1 MEIKLGYSLIFYNEN
16 THVGAGGS
24 MEINLVVTE
33 NYVGT
38 RQGRIY
44 LDGSVAPAFQNLV
57 NGRLEATGLVND
69 LYVVEYKDDN
79 GERILGKVRVFDL
92 ATSCFADAGAERGM
106 IGYIQVS
113 STEFRVWTNI
123 RPTSNAAREI
133 SIDGGVTWKSTLNA
147 NAHLVW
153 STGEL
158 EALGVDRSVP
168 SVRIRRTSNACTMIQ
183 AESIIVVQGYAPM
196 TAEADVTNCTA
207 AGANDGA
214 INLVIAG
221 GSGNRTYAWGDG
233 PVTQNRVNLAP
244 GLYSV
249 TITDI
254 TTGEI
259 IVINDIEVT
268 EPQAVPPPNGTLLEF
283 PILNDLQWVVDP
295 VDPGAT
301 PDEVTLDN
309 VLFEDQVFGKYQKTC
324 YFQKVV
330 NTDLRIVQFNS
341 DFSAHLIEIYDYVTK
356 KVVKS
361 FNAILKEQNL
371 GVVEDF
377 GIDIKNHVDN
387 PGKSRVYFTGNTG
400 GLPIALNVGDIFEV
414 LNNLEGFNG
423 SYSIVA
429 IENDIFLNTNYLV
442 ITLNYTGAGTSSAA
456 TGRFLSNND
465 DYNVFEVQLNFA
477 GLANGKYYGKIS
489 GMNDSGDGTLVV
501 GMYGQSE
508 PIHLKDKWLDT
519 NLIEYSNVDNGYGN
533 ITWTTG
539 YIGRIRVE
547 SIIGP
552 KRLTAGGERGVSR
565 NSNYDAVKT
574 FAKKVRGILFETFI
588 LPPYLHEKLGL
599 IFDCDSFS
607 INGVSYQ
614 ATEGYADPNYIDE
627 FKLANSS
634 IKLEQLG
641 WNKKYN
647 SNDIGTVVEGGFLT
661 TETGFLKR

>member
-1 MEIKLGYSLIFYNEN
+1 MNRLGYSIIFYNEN

-24 MEINLVVTE
+24 LEINLVVNE
-33 NYVGT
+33 NYVGVLS
-38 RQGRIY
+38 GRIY
-44 LDGSVAPAFQNLV
+44 LDGSAPPAFSPLV
-57 NGRLEATGLVND
+57 SNRLEAAGLVANS
-69 LYVVEYKDDN
+69 LYVVEFKDDN
-79 GERILGKVRVFDL
+79 GERILGKTRVYAL
-92 ATSCFADAGAERGM
+92 ANSCYNDAGAEQGI
-106 IGYIQVS
+106 IGYIQIS
-113 STEFRVWTNI
+113 ATDLKVWTNV
-123 RPTSNAAREI
+123 RPTSNPAREI

-147 NAHLVW
+147 NATLTW
-153 STGEL
+153 TNSEL
-158 EALGVDRSVP
+158 IALGVDRTVP
-168 SVRIRRTSNACTMIQ
+168 SILIRRLSNACTLTQ
-183 AESIIVVQGYAPM
+183 AEGIVVEYGYAPM
-196 TAEADVTNCTA
+196 TAEAVVTNCTA
-207 AGANDGA
+207 AGANDGT
-214 INLVIAG
+214 ISLGIVG

-244 GLYSV
+244 GIYSV
-249 TITDI
+249 TITDA

-259 IVINDIEVT
+259 IVINNIEVT
-268 EPQAVPPPNGTLLEF
+268 APQAVPPPNGTLLEF

-295 VDPGAT
+295 VDPEVT
-301 PDEVTLDN
+301 PDDVTLDN
-309 VLFEDQVFGKYQKTC
+309 VLFENQVFGKYQKTC

-341 DFSAHLIEIYDYVTK
+341 DFGSHLIELYDYVTK
-356 KVVKS
+356 QVVKS

-377 GIDIKNHVDN
+377 GITIRNHVDN
-387 PGKSRVYFTGNTG
+387 PGKSRIYFNGNTG

-429 IENDIFLNTNYLV
+429 IENDIFLNTNYII
-442 ITLNYTGAGTSSAA
+442 ITLNYTGAGVSSAA
-456 TGRFLSNND
+456 TGRFLSNNA

-477 GLANGKYYGKIS
+477 GLPSGKYYGKIS

-508 PIHLKDKWLDT
+508 PIHIKDKWLNT

-574 FAKKVRGILFETFI
+574 FAKKVRGIMFETFI

-599 IFDCDSFS
+599 IFDCYSFS